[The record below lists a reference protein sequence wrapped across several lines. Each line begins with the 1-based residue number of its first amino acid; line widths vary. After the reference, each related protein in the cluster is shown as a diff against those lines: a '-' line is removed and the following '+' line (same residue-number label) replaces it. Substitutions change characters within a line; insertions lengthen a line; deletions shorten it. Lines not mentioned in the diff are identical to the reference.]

1 MSLTNLQE
9 LSIYTVTVTARAFG
23 TPRTSTHEF
32 TTLPTG
38 IGLVRLKLLHNI
50 LAITIVIY
58 LFLFIVPTGS
68 PQNIAFF
75 VTSRSVSVSWN
86 EIECIE
92 RNGMITNYTVEF
104 SSLGGS
110 VIPGVL
116 MVDER
121 PRFTANGLTPF
132 TNYTFRV
139 AGINSIGTGP
149 FSDLITIQTV
159 EDSKAA
165 WHSS

>member
-1 MSLTNLQE
+1 M
-9 LSIYTVTVTARAFG
+9 TAR
-23 TPRTSTHEF
+23 
-32 TTLPTG
+32 
-38 IGLVRLKLLHNI
+38 N
-50 LAITIVIY
+50 
-58 LFLFIVPTGS
+58 
-68 PQNIAFF
+68 
-75 VTSRSVSVSWN
+75 VSVSWN

-121 PRFTANGLTPF
+121 RFTASGLTPF

-139 AGINSIGTGP
+139 AGINSNGTGP
-149 FSDLITIQTV
+149 FSDITMIETA
-159 EDSKAA
+159 EDSMF
-165 WHSS
+165 HLTVH

>member
-1 MSLTNLQE
+1 M
-9 LSIYTVTVTARAFG
+9 
-23 TPRTSTHEF
+23 
-32 TTLPTG
+32 
-38 IGLVRLKLLHNI
+38 
-50 LAITIVIY
+50 IVS
-58 LFLFIVPTGS
+58 TGS
-68 PQNIAFF
+68 PRNIAFS
-75 VTSRSVSVSWN
+75 VTARSVSVSWN

-121 PRFTANGLTPF
+121 RFTASGLTPF

-139 AGINSIGTGP
+139 AGVNSNGTGP
-149 FSDLITIQTV
+149 FSNVAIIQTV
-159 EDSKAA
+159 EDSRFDLTV
-165 WHSS
+165 